1 MKAMLDP
8 SNPEPLDLTDF
19 TTYINSCLDLA
30 KRRLKKFGGLKEVA
44 AAENGINAYPRLK
57 NLDKPRDIFVLD
69 EQSISPKDIGDA
81 VQTLL
86 AGKVLLE
93 HTCAGEATRLG
104 LGTKYLINPR
114 LDLTGEVMQ
123 RLTGQRAWPVDPM
136 GFTSMSLGRRH
147 MLQLA
152 WDLSNLAAD
161 NKRDPAKVLKSQ
173 HLLIIVNEASVTS
186 VEMDFHEAGFYGF
199 DPAKVLFMVQ
209 KSFHG
214 INKGNEGWFYDT
226 SSPLRLHNHGQMLL
240 QTTMEGQVYR
250 NEQGAKERLPWPT
263 YRSLLEG
270 FEDKISFNIE
280 DLDYLSHSLD
290 LPGLAAALK
299 LGADGARMVMEVVTN
314 NPENPQKGGACFW
327 EPKLERNVIIESFQL
342 GEIDNSEI
350 IYLNK
355 NINHYPSPSVA
366 LSTARDRGLSMPMA
380 VKNGYLYYQP
390 VQGDLNFLLPTAY
403 MRRANLKPIHSWK
416 SGANTI
422 PALQAMAAQEKRP
435 GFLEW
440 ASELTGLKL

>member
-8 SNPEPLDLTDF
+8 SNPQPLDLTDF
-19 TTYINSCLDLA
+19 ATYINSCLGLA
-30 KRRLKKFGGLKEVA
+30 KRRLKKYGDLEEVA
-44 AAENGINAYPRLK
+44 EAENGLNAYPRLK
-57 NLDKPRDIFVLD
+57 NLSEPHDIFVID
-69 EQSISPKDIGDA
+69 EQSISAKEIGEA
-81 VQTLL
+81 VQALL
-86 AGKVLLE
+86 DGKVLLE

-136 GFTSMSLGRRH
+136 GLSSMSLGRRH

-152 WDLSNLAAD
+152 WDLGSLASD
-161 NKRDPAKVLKSQ
+161 NNRDPDKVLKSQ
-173 HLLIIVNEASVTS
+173 HLLVIVNEATVTS
-186 VEMDFHEAGFYGF
+186 VEMDFHEARFYGF

-214 INKGNEGWFYDT
+214 FNKGRQGWFYDT

-240 QTTMEGQVYR
+240 QTTMEGQIYR
-250 NEQGAKERLPWPT
+250 NEQGTKERLPWPT
-263 YRSLLEG
+263 FRSLLEG
-270 FEDKISFNIE
+270 FDDKISFNIE

-290 LPGLAAALK
+290 ITGLAAALK
-299 LGADGARMVMEVVTN
+299 LGAQGARMVMEVVTN

-327 EPKLERNVIIESFQL
+327 DPKLERNVMVESFQL
-342 GEIDNSEI
+342 GDIANSEI

-355 NINHYPSPSVA
+355 NINHYPNPAVA
-366 LSTARDRGLSMPMA
+366 LSTARDRGLSMPLA
-380 VKNGYLYYQP
+380 VKGGYLYFQP

-403 MRRANLKPIHSWK
+403 VRRATLRPIHSWK

-435 GFLEW
+435 GFLAW